1 VSDLVKPVRRWV
13 RSVAPERR
21 YLKADAAAGLPGAI
35 GSVPDGMA
43 ASVLA
48 GVNPI
53 YGLYASFAG
62 PIAGG
67 LTARTKLMVIAP
79 TSAAALAAGS
89 ALAGVDPADRGEALF
104 LITLLAGVLMLLAGL
119 LRLGRY
125 VRFVSHSVMIGFLT
139 GVAVNI
145 VLGQIPDLTG
155 ASAEGPFALAK
166 AADVIFHPSRIDI
179 PSLLAGL
186 GALAALVWLGRTRL
200 RTVSALAALVLP
212 TAVLMMADNTS
223 VTVVKDLGDIPR
235 GIPTPHLPDL
245 GAFSTTVAAAAI
257 SVAVI
262 VLVQGAGVA
271 ESAPNPDGRRADPN
285 GDFAAQGIANLASGL
300 FRGLPVGGSVGNTAL
315 NVTAGARTRWAAI
328 SSGIWML
335 LILVLFGGVVGLVAL
350 PTLAAV
356 LIYAAVGSV
365 KPAEILTIM
374 RTALDSR
381 IALTTTF
388 LATLLLPIQA
398 AVGIGVAL
406 SLLLQLRKGAMDLT
420 VVEMVPQPD
429 GSIRERPPPTSL
441 PSGQVTALDV
451 YGSLLYAGARTLQ
464 VRLPDATA
472 ATAPAVVL
480 RLRGRTSLGA
490 TFFVVI
496 ADYAHRLEKVGGRL
510 YLSGVDPTMLERMTR
525 SGRLDPSGP
534 VQVFDATDVVGE
546 STLAAYHAAEEW
558 LTRTEREQEWPHGLA
573 PP

>member
-1 VSDLVKPVRRWV
+1 MSDLVKPVRQWL